1 MLLQPKLDPQ
11 PAGLSHGAYPS
22 PGAAGHSGSGLR
34 LEMAWRSTD
43 VSGGNGHAG
52 AAVLASRWVDRSSGR
67 RRAETTTPADRH
79 VLAVAL
85 RRTRVRLSSGQR
97 EIFDGVMPAGSVQM
111 SSPGQP
117 LVAEF
122 ETPCDFI
129 HLQLPRQFVEMDG
142 IGARIPDPEGRVLRD
157 PLAVHLA
164 RSLADAPHAPEPLY
178 AASIARTLLLRLA
191 AQQALPPPTCPL
203 PKWRLKRVQEHL
215 DANLSDAITLS
226 DLAQAAGLSRS
237 YFAAQFRAT
246 AGYRPH
252 DYIVGQRIECAKAML
267 ARNDTPLV
275 EIALAV
281 GFQTQAHFST
291 VFKRCTGTTPGRWRL
306 AHLLRD

>member
-1 MLLQPKLDPQ
+1 MFLQSSVNPHPV
-11 PAGLSHGAYPS
+11 GLSQDAYPPPIVPER
-22 PGAAGHSGSGLR
+22 PGAGLR
-34 LEMAWRSTD
+34 LEAAWRSTEAGSD
-43 VSGGNGHAG
+43 GQAGG
-52 AAVLASRWVDRSSGR
+52 AVLASRWLDPSSSWR
-67 RRAETTTPADRH
+67 RTETTTPADRH
-79 VLAVAL
+79 VLAIAL
-85 RRTRVRLSSGQR
+85 RGTRIRLSAGQR
-97 EIFDGVMPAGSVQM
+97 KIFDGVMPAGTVQL
-111 SSPGQP
+111 SSPGEA

-129 HLQLPRQFVEMDG
+129 HLQLPRRFVERDG
-142 IGARIPDPEGRVLRD
+142 IGARINDPEGRVLRD

-178 AASIARTLLLRLA
+178 TECIARTLLLRLA
-191 AQQALPPPTCPL
+191 AHRAPPAPACPL
-203 PKWRLKRVQEHL
+203 PKWRLKRVQDHL
-215 DANLSDAITLS
+215 EANLSDPITLS

-246 AGYRPH
+246 TGSRPH
-252 DYIVGQRIECAKAML
+252 DYIVGQRIECAKDML
-267 ARNDTPLV
+267 ARDDTPLV

-291 VFKRCTGTTPGRWRL
+291 VFKRCTGTTPGRWRD